1 MTRAL
6 LLAPALLLA
15 ACGSPDAPD
24 ETYPDDETV
33 QPAPEVN
40 RPTGDLDL
48 DLDIGDLAVT
58 SELPGSLVDVVTT
71 DDGHIELGVTDEVLF
86 SRLSESL
93 RDEIQ
98 TEMDDETADE
108 TGLGG
113 TIARAV
119 TGAVAEGLATSVSVP
134 LDDVRDIRYENGRV
148 EIVMADGQPSP
159 FENATSDDEPM
170 LSQFSADAGR
180 RLANAFDKAT
190 GR

>member
-15 ACGSPDAPD
+15 ACGPSDSPD
-24 ETYPDDETV
+24 ETYADDQTV
-33 QPAPEVN
+33 QSAPEADSL
-40 RPTGDLDL
+40 TGDIDLDL
-48 DLDIGDLAVT
+48 GDLAVT
-58 SELPGSLVDVVTT
+58 SELPGSLVDAVTT
-71 DDGHIELGVTDEVLF
+71 EDGHIELGVTDAVLF

-98 TEMDDETADE
+98 SEMDNETADE

-119 TGAVAEGLATSVSVP
+119 TGAVAEGLAVTVSVP
-134 LDDVRDIRYENGRV
+134 LDQVRDVRYENGRV
-148 EIVMADGQPSP
+148 EIEMVDGQPSP
-159 FENATSDDEPM
+159 FENAKTDDEPM
-170 LSQFSADAGR
+170 LSRFTDAAGR
-180 RLANAFDKAT
+180 RLADAFDKAT

>member
-24 ETYPDDETV
+24 EPSPEDETV
-33 QPAPEVN
+33 QSAPEADS
-40 RPTGDLDL
+40 PTGDIDL
-48 DLDIGDLAVT
+48 DLGDLAVT

-71 DDGHIELGVTDEVLF
+71 DDGRIELGVTDEVLF

-98 TEMDDETADE
+98 SEMDDETADE

-119 TGAVAEGLATSVSVP
+119 TGAVAEGLAASVSVP
-134 LDDVRDIRYENGRV
+134 LDEVRDLRYENGRI
-148 EIVMADGQPSP
+148 EIDMVDGQPSP

-180 RLANAFDKAT
+180 RLADAFDKAT